1 MNSALSIFVNGA
13 FNFVNGASIFVNGA
27 FIFVNGAFSFV
38 NGAFI
43 FLNGAFI
50 FVTGASLFYKWCCY
64 KANFKMAD
72 CGHCV
77 EGLRNLVLGE
87 IESISRILV
96 GPSQMSA
103 VQETL
108 EKIDQIVEAINCL
121 DSVTRIHYRDPSIAR
136 GIIQRS
142 SATSARTLRVNT
154 GIPRRPSYE
163 ISKDQLQ
170 SLIDLRFTVPQIS
183 ELLHVSKRTIE
194 RRLAEYGI
202 SARSFTTI
210 TDQELDSQVRD
221 IKIFLWIKESGWLP

>member
-1 MNSALSIFVNGA
+1 
-13 FNFVNGASIFVNGA
+13 
-27 FIFVNGAFSFV
+27 
-38 NGAFI
+38 
-43 FLNGAFI
+43 
-50 FVTGASLFYKWCCY
+50 
-64 KANFKMAD
+64 MAD

-121 DSVTRIHYRDPSIAR
+121 ESVTRLPEGVYRDPSIAR
-136 GIIQRS
+136 GIIERS
-142 SATSARTLRVNT
+142 SATSARTPLVNT

-202 SARSFTTI
+202 SARSFT
-210 TDQELDSQVRD
+210 SS
-221 IKIFLWIKESGWLP
+221 F